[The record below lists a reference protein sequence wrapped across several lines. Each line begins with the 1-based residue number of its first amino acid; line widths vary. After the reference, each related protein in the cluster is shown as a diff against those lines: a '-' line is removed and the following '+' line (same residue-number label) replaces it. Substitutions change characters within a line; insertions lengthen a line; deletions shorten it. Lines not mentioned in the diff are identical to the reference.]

1 MEEERLAEEA
11 ERLRLEEAEKQRLAE
26 EEEQNRLA
34 EEQRLAEEARLEEER
49 KEAERIAAEQEEAA
63 RQEELAEQ
71 KRQTDAANAVA
82 AQEQQA
88 RRARLLRRKAQ
99 LTQEYKQSIRKAVT
113 RKFRPPSGLRPGA
126 TCTVRARLVFPNEIV
141 DVQVEECTGGR
152 EMARA
157 VEKAV
162 LATNPFPMPPH
173 KAVFERVL
181 VFDFKPGG

>member
-1 MEEERLAEEA
+1 MAEEAERKRLEEEQRLAEEA
-11 ERLRLEEAEKQRLAE
+11 ERKRLEE
-26 EEEQNRLA
+26 
-34 EEQRLAEEARLEEER
+34 EQRVAEAARLEEER
-49 KEAERIAAEQEEAA
+49 KEAERIEAERVEAA
-63 RQEELAEQ
+63 RQAELAEQ
-71 KRQTDAANAVA
+71 KRQQEAAAAVA
-82 AQEQQA
+82 AQEQKA
-88 RRARLLRRKAQ
+88 RRARLLRKKAQ
-99 LTQEYKQSIRKAVT
+99 LTQQYKQSIRKAVT
-113 RKFRPPSGLRPGA
+113 KKFRPPSGLRPGS

-162 LATNPFPMPPH
+162 LATRPFPMPPH